1 MKLRP
6 FGCVVFIFLLVSVST
21 AQVASSADQPANRR
35 PTNSPT
41 TEAAAAPGAPSIPI
55 AVADLNPLLNELD
68 EISQAS
74 AIDIARLRIEKWK
87 ADSSYRQQS
96 QENAQSLQRNIRSA
110 LPGMVASVRSQPD
123 NLAAGLK
130 LYRNLNAL
138 YDVMSALT
146 ESAGAFGPKS
156 DFEALASQLSGL
168 DNIRRAF
175 ADRLEALAA
184 AKDSELLRLRAQP
197 RPAPPPKK
205 IIVDENEPS
214 KKPAKKKK
222 PAPKTPAPQ

>member
-1 MKLRP
+1 MKLRL
-6 FGCVVFIFLLVSVST
+6 FRCVVFIFLLVSVST
-21 AQVASSADQPANRR
+21 AQVASSPDQPANRR
-35 PTNSPT
+35 SPNAPT
-41 TEAAAAPGAPSIPI
+41 TEAAAPGAPSIPI
-55 AVADLNPLLNELD
+55 AVADLNPLLNQLD
-68 EISQAS
+68 ETSQAA

-96 QENAQSLQRNIRSA
+96 QENAQSLQRNIRGA
-110 LPGMVASVRSQPD
+110 LPGMVAAVRSQPD
-123 NLAAGLK
+123 NLAAGVK

-184 AKDSELLRLRAQP
+184 VKDSELIRLRAQP
-197 RPAPPPKK
+197 RPAPPTKK
-205 IIVDENEPS
+205 IIVDENEPGR
-214 KKPAKKKK
+214 KPAKKKK